1 VAESQESAVQMS
13 PSSQPVPVYWHV
25 ADVGSQTSFV
35 QASES
40 LQNAS
45 VVQAQP
51 GPGSGVCGHES
62 VASLQT
68 SDVQGSPSA
77 HASNVGSTPSHS
89 PQQLHVSRPLQN
101 NPSWH
106 GESSRQH
113 DSSAN
118 VATARS
124 CPTWP
129 AAAAPPGGASSPAH
143 PHDDTPQAST
153 TIAGTPRSN
162 RRTRMT
168 FTTTAS
174 HPNVPDARPA
184 TRPSNARPSRAI
196 ASERRAMPQPSID
209 GRRLHGRGPEAS
221 GITRVGEG
229 PHPTSLCVDAVLS
242 AEREDP

>member
-1 VAESQESAVQMS
+1 MS
-13 PSSQPVPVYWHV
+13 PSLQFVTVYWHV

-35 QASES
+35 HASES

-51 GPGSGVCGHES
+51 GPGSGACGHES
-62 VASLQT
+62 VASLQA
-68 SDVQGSPSA
+68 SDVHGSSSA
-77 HASNVGSTPSHS
+77 HASKSGSGGSHS

-101 NPSWH
+101 KPSWH

-129 AAAAPPGGASSPAH
+129 AAALPDGASSLAQ
-143 PHDDTPQAST
+143 PHDHRLQAST
-153 TIAGTPRSN
+153 IVAAPRVN
-162 RRTRMT
+162 RRIRMT

-174 HPNVPDARPA
+174 HPQPA
-184 TRPSNARPSRAI
+184 
-196 ASERRAMPQPSID
+196 RRAS
-209 GRRLHGRGPEAS
+209 
-221 GITRVGEG
+221 
-229 PHPTSLCVDAVLS
+229 
-242 AEREDP
+242 

>member
-1 VAESQESAVQMS
+1 MS
-13 PSSQPVPVYWHV
+13 PSLQFVPVYWHV

-68 SDVQGSPSA
+68 SDVHGSPSA

-118 VATARS
+118 VATAISRGTS
-124 CPTWP
+124 PVG
-129 AAAAPPGGASSPAH
+129 AAAPPSCSASAH
-143 PHDDTPQAST
+143 PGS
-153 TIAGTPRSN
+153 
-162 RRTRMT
+162 
-168 FTTTAS
+168 
-174 HPNVPDARPA
+174 DAP
-184 TRPSNARPSRAI
+184 
-196 ASERRAMPQPSID
+196 
-209 GRRLHGRGPEAS
+209 
-221 GITRVGEG
+221 
-229 PHPTSLCVDAVLS
+229 
-242 AEREDP
+242 